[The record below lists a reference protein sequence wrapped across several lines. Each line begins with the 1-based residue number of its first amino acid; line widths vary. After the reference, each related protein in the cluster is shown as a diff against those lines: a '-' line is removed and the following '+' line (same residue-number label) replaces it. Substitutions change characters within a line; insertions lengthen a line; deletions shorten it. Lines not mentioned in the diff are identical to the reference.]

1 MNPVPNP
8 APTPRGGQ
16 LAPLLCVA
24 RVEETHNAATFVFS
38 RPGLPDSPGSRPL
51 DYKAGQF
58 IVVAVDVADEPLHRA
73 YSLSSSPAQAEHV
86 AITVKRVADGRVS
99 NHLLDHLRPGHVL
112 HTLPPAGEFNIVDRP
127 STRRIVLLSA
137 GCGITPCISITRWLL
152 DTAQDVDIDFIH
164 SARSGTDVIMRDELD
179 RLRAQHANFRLARV
193 LRQTERADD
202 LQGPLDRALFDRL
215 LPDLAGRTLFCCGPQ
230 GYMDAARSFAQAR
243 GFDMDYFHSENFSA
257 AAAHG
262 PAADD
267 DAATGAAHALEVPDF
282 GTRTGIAPG
291 QTLLEAL
298 EGAGVPIV
306 GACRSGVCGS
316 CKCRVVAGEV
326 DSASTAT
333 LHADEIAAGYVLAC
347 SSTAR
352 SDLTVAL

>member
-1 MNPVPNP
+1 MNP
-8 APTPRGGQ
+8 APVSRGAQ
-16 LAPLLCVA
+16 LAPLVCVA
-24 RVEETHNAATFVFS
+24 RIEETPNAATFVFA
-38 RPGLPDSPGSRPL
+38 RPDARPM

-58 IVVAVDVADEPLHRA
+58 IVVAVDVGDESLHRA
-73 YSLSSSPAQAEHV
+73 YSLSSSPARGEQV

-99 NHLLDHLRPGHVL
+99 NHLVDHLRPGHVL

-127 STRRIVLLSA
+127 STRHVVLLSA
-137 GCGITPCISITRWLL
+137 GCGITPCISIARWLL

-164 SARSGTDVIMRDELD
+164 SAHSGSEVIMRDELD
-179 RLRAQHANFRLARV
+179 RLHAQHANFRLARV
-193 LRQTERADD
+193 LRHPERANDFH
-202 LQGPLDRALFDRL
+202 GPLDRGLFDRL
-215 LPDLAGRTLFCCGPQ
+215 LPDLEGRSVFCCGPQ
-230 GYMDAARSFAQAR
+230 GYMDSMRGIAEAR
-243 GFDMDYFHSENFSA
+243 GFNMDYFHCETFSPPA
-257 AAAHG
+257 AQG
-262 PAADD
+262 PAGAHAGDD
-267 DAATGAAHALEVPDF
+267 SACGTAHALEVPGFD
-282 GTRTGIAPG
+282 TSARIAPG

-326 DSASTAT
+326 ESTSTAT
-333 LHADEIAAGYVLAC
+333 LHPDEIAEGYVLAC